1 LTGGE
6 IRLYCQVMQATLDYI
21 RRELRYRLELAD
33 DEVMLESATVLS
45 DRSDA
50 RGAVITLVNLKVS
63 AYQGSGLGRPE
74 LLDSLELFLLFSFR
88 FQDYQASL
96 AHLYK
101 TIRLFQDKPAYTAGT
116 THPDNTFPAHLEKLF
131 FTLVPL
137 EFDSLKGLWG
147 VLGGVY
153 FPSVLYSLRMVTNKE
168 Q

>member
-1 LTGGE
+1 LTRGE
-6 IRLYCQVMQATLDYI
+6 IRLYCHVMEATLDYI

-33 DEVMLESATVLS
+33 EEVMLESAAVLS

-88 FQDYQASL
+88 FQQYQTSL
-96 AHLYK
+96 TLLYK

-116 THPDNTFPAHLEKLF
+116 THPDNTFPPHLEKLF

-137 EFDSLKGLWG
+137 EFDCLNALWG
-147 VLGGVY
+147 MLGGAY
-153 FPSVLYSLRMVTNKE
+153 YPSVLYSLRMVANKG